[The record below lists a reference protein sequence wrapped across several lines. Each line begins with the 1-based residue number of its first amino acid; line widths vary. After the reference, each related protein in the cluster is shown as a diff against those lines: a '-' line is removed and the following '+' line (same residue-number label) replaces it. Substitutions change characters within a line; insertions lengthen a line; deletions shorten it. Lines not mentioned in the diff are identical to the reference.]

1 MQIFAEIGTVYLILA
16 AGIAVF
22 AGFVKGAV
30 GFALPMVM
38 ISGLG
43 SFLAPEIALA
53 ALILPAVTTNLIQ
66 ALRNGV
72 RAALES
78 VWRFR
83 IYVSALLVFL
93 AFSAQLVLVLP
104 SWSLFLILGVPVTLF
119 ATAQLLGWRMR
130 IRQGYERATEIAIG
144 ATAGFIGGISGVW
157 GPQTVA
163 YLTAMETPKV
173 EQMRVQG
180 VVYGSGALM
189 LLAAHLKS
197 GVLSVQTLPLSLAML
212 LPAVIGIYIGFLVQD
227 RLDQEKFRRATLLV
241 LIVAGLNLVRRG
253 LFG

>member
-1 MQIFAEIGTVYLILA
+1 MQIFAEIGPVYLVLA
-16 AGIAVF
+16 AAIAVF

-72 RAALES
+72 RAALSS

-83 IYVSALLVFL
+83 LYVAALLVFL
-93 AFSAQLVLVLP
+93 AFSAQLVLILP

-119 ATAQLLGWRMR
+119 ATAQLLGWRLR
-130 IRQGYERATEIAIG
+130 IRQGYERITEGAIG

-163 YLTAMETPKV
+163 YLTAIETPKV

-189 LLAAHLKS
+189 LLVAHLQS
-197 GVLSVQTLPLSLAML
+197 GVLSTQTLPLSLAML
-212 LPAVIGIYIGFLVQD
+212 LPAVIGIYIGFRVQD

>member
-1 MQIFAEIGTVYLILA
+1 MQIFAEIGPVYLVLA
-16 AGIAVF
+16 AAIAVF

-72 RAALES
+72 RAALAS

-83 IYVSALLVFL
+83 LYVAALLVFL
-93 AFSAQLVLVLP
+93 AFSAQLVLILP

-119 ATAQLLGWRMR
+119 ATAQLLGWRLR
-130 IRQGYERATEIAIG
+130 IRQGYERITEGAIG

-163 YLTAMETPKV
+163 YLTAIETPKV

-189 LLAAHLKS
+189 LLVAHLQS
-197 GVLSVQTLPLSLAML
+197 GVLSTQTLPLSLAML
-212 LPAVIGIYIGFLVQD
+212 LPAVIGIYIGFRVQD

-253 LFG
+253 LVG

>member
-30 GFALPMVM
+30 GFALPMMM

-43 SFLAPEIALA
+43 SFLAPDIALA

-83 IYVSALLVFL
+83 IYVSALLIFL